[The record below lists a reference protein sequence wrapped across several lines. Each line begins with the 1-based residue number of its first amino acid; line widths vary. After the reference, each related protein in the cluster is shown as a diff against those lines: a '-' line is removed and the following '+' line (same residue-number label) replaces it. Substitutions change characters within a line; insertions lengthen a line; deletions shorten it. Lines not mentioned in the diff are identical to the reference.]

1 MPFSNASGAHQSR
14 ACLATCLVEE
24 RTYNTELLLLAIPE
38 APPINVSGYVLKPNL
53 LAPKQ
58 KQPA

>member
-1 MPFSNASGAHQSR
+1 
-14 ACLATCLVEE
+14 LVEE